1 MPTSRR
7 APYLDIRSEPLGW
20 LGSLSLARFAR
31 LVRSAAF
38 AATSTKLALRT
49 AERTSVVR
57 LGLGTTIAVMC
68 LAAVSAQ
75 LPGEVPTTV
84 ALYAGVGEELITFGV
99 DVERATLTRQLSL
112 RLPGFVQEAWA
123 SPGGAFLYVAWS
135 NGGSSYTGSG
145 VEPRGDQHGITA
157 FRVDAS
163 GALRQQGAS
172 ASLRS
177 RPIHITGDGPGRYL
191 LVAYNDPSG
200 VSVHAIDSDGSVG
213 AEVPQSA
220 SLDAGVYA
228 HQVRVLPSN
237 RAVVVVTRG
246 NEPTASSR
254 EDPGALKVFRY
265 DAGKLSD
272 EISIAPQNGLGF
284 RSRHLDFHPTRP
296 WVFLTLEAQN
306 RLQVYRRTDD
316 GLDPTSLFSVST
328 LSDGGGV
335 KPGQTTSTVHVHPGG
350 QFVYVGNRGAPTGG
364 LNEIAV
370 FRINEATGEPSLIQ
384 NVDTR
389 GFTPRTFVLDPSG
402 RLLVVGNQSSVSV
415 PEGGSMKLVPANLAV
430 FRVASNGMLTFA
442 QRYDVAVARKPL
454 WWMGMV
460 APR

>member
-1 MPTSRR
+1 MRIHL
-7 APYLDIRSEPLGW
+7 AQLG
-20 LGSLSLARFAR
+20 
-31 LVRSAAF
+31 
-38 AATSTKLALRT
+38 
-49 AERTSVVR
+49 
-57 LGLGTTIAVMC
+57 IAVTMC

-75 LPGEVPTTV
+75 RPADAPARV

-99 DVERATLTRQLSL
+99 EVERATLTRQSSL
-112 RLPGFVQEAWA
+112 MLPGFVQEAWA
-123 SPGGAFLYVAWS
+123 SPGGTFLYVAWS

-157 FRVDAS
+157 FRVDDS
-163 GALRQQGAS
+163 GSLRQQGPS
-172 ASLRS
+172 ALLRS

-200 VSVHAIDSDGSVG
+200 VSVHAINADGGVG
-213 AEVPQSA
+213 AEVPQRGP
-220 SLDAGVYA
+220 LDAGIYA

-237 RAVVVVTRG
+237 RAVVLVARG

-265 DAGKLSD
+265 EAGALSD

-284 RSRHLDFHPTRP
+284 RARHLDFHPTRP
-296 WVFLTLEAQN
+296 WVFLTIEAQN
-306 RLQVYRRTDD
+306 RLQVYRRSDA
-316 GLDPTSLFSVST
+316 GLEPTPLFSAST

-335 KPGQTTSTVHVHPGG
+335 RPGQTTSTVHVHPSG

-364 LNEIAV
+364 RNEIAV

-389 GFTPRTFVLDPSG
+389 GFTPRTFALDPSG
-402 RLLVVGNQSSVSV
+402 RLLVVGNQNSVSV
-415 PEGGSMKLVPANLAV
+415 GEGASMKLVPANLAV
-430 FRVASNGMLTFA
+430 FRVGSDGTLAFV
-442 QRYDVAVARKPL
+442 QRYDIAVARKPL
-454 WWMGMV
+454 WWMGLV

>member
-1 MPTSRR
+1 MSVMPTH
-7 APYLDIRSEPLGW
+7 
-20 LGSLSLARFAR
+20 LA
-31 LVRSAAF
+31 
-38 AATSTKLALRT
+38 
-49 AERTSVVR
+49 R
-57 LGLGTTIAVMC
+57 LGLGTTIAAMC

-75 LPGEVPTTV
+75 LPGDAPTTV

-99 DVERATLTRQLSL
+99 DVERATLTRQSSL
-112 RLPGFVQEAWA
+112 MLPGFVQEAWA
-123 SPGGAFLYVAWS
+123 SPNHAFLYVAWS

-157 FRVDAS
+157 FRVDDR
-163 GALRQQGAS
+163 GAIRQQGPP

-200 VSVHAIDSDGSVG
+200 VSVHAINADGGVG

-237 RAVVVVTRG
+237 RAVILVTRG

-254 EDPGALKVFRY
+254 EDPGAVKVFRY

-272 EISIAPQNGLGF
+272 EISIAPQNGVAF
-284 RSRHLDFHPTRP
+284 RARHLDFHPTRP
-296 WVFLTLEAQN
+296 WVFLTIEAQN
-306 RLQVYRRTDD
+306 RLEMYRRSDD
-316 GLDPTSLFSVST
+316 GLEQTASFSAST

-335 KPGQTTSTVHVHPGG
+335 RPGQTTSTVHVHPNG

-364 LNEIAV
+364 RNEIAV

-384 NVDTR
+384 NVDTH
-389 GFTPRTFVLDPSG
+389 GFTPRTFALDASG
-402 RLLVVGNQSSVSV
+402 RLLIVGNQNSVSV
-415 PEGGSMKLVPANLAV
+415 SEGGSTKLVPANLAV
-430 FRVASNGMLTFA
+430 FRVASNGTLTFV
-442 QRYDVAVARKPL
+442 QRYDVAVDRKPL

-460 APR
+460 ASR